1 MKGLSRHRFLAGA
14 ASFVGRGRVQ
24 GRLLSLGSYPGL
36 VEGTDSVQGE
46 LYRLDRP
53 EVLADIDREEGYNF
67 ERRTTPVR
75 RADGRRAQ
83 AWAYWYRG
91 PRTRALAIPEGDW
104 RTRWR

>member
-1 MKGLSRHRFLAGA
+1 
-14 ASFVGRGRVQ
+14 
-24 GRLLSLGSYPGL
+24 L

-75 RADGRRAQ
+75 RVDGRRAQ

-91 PRTRALAIPEGDW
+91 PRTRALTIPEGDW